1 MCRFLIIS
9 CLLLAEWCLFVAPGV
24 IYSDTAA
31 KNYDP
36 DGKFLRSLAP
46 LLPAHRL
53 GTPEEVA
60 AAVTFLLSPAAQ
72 YVSGATLRVDGG
84 SPLYKPSPLFKV
96 PAHGKI

>member
-1 MCRFLIIS
+1 MRVDVGDPRESQYLHAVMEDGS
-9 CLLLAEWCLFVAPGV
+9 GQLMDNLTKSLALEWAADGVRVNAVAPGV

-60 AAVTFLLSPAAQ
+60 EA
-72 YVSGATLRVDGG
+72 SGGVLTARG
-84 SPLYKPSPLFKV
+84 
-96 PAHGKI
+96 